1 MKRRILVVEDDLHL
15 ADGLKINLE
24 LEGYE
29 PVLADSAEEGL
40 RLWREGGV
48 DLILSD
54 VMLPGMDGFAFCKK
68 IRDEG
73 DRVPVLFL
81 TARSAG
87 QDRIRGLDEGGDDY
101 ITKPFDL
108 AELLARIKS
117 LFRRQDWFRGQETA
131 NVLRIGR
138 AEVNL
143 RAYQA
148 VTQEG
153 TIVLK
158 EKEVMILRLLSEHEG
173 EPVDR
178 ETILDRVW
186 GFGAYPTTRT
196 VDNFILSLRKTIEKD
211 PRHPRHILTVHG
223 VGYRLVTDPDADRS
237 APHE

>member
-29 PVLADSAEEGL
+29 PLLADSAEEGL
-40 RLWREGGV
+40 RIWQDGGI

-54 VMLPGMDGFAFCKK
+54 VMLPGMDGFAFCKR
-68 IRDEG
+68 IREEG

-117 LFRRQDWFRGQETA
+117 LFRRQDWFRGQETS
-131 NVLRIGR
+131 NLLRIGR

-148 VTQEG
+148 VTEEG
-153 TIVLK
+153 TVVLK

-196 VDNFILSLRKTIEKD
+196 VDNFILSLRKIVEID
-211 PRHPRHILTVHG
+211 PRSPRHILTVHG
-223 VGYRLVTDPDADRS
+223 VGYRLVTESDGDSPPADG
-237 APHE
+237 

>member
-1 MKRRILVVEDDLHL
+1 MPI
-15 ADGLKINLE
+15 
-24 LEGYE
+24 
-29 PVLADSAEEGL
+29 
-40 RLWREGGV
+40 
-48 DLILSD
+48 
-54 VMLPGMDGFAFCKK
+54 
-68 IRDEG
+68 
-73 DRVPVLFL
+73 LFL

-117 LFRRQDWFRGQETA
+117 LFRRQDWFRGPGDPAT
-131 NVLRIGR
+131 LRIGR

-148 VTQEG
+148 VTADG
-153 TIVLK
+153 TVDLK
-158 EKEVMILRLLSEHEG
+158 EKEVMILRLLSEHAG

-196 VDNFILSLRKTIEKD
+196 VDNFILSLRKIIE
-211 PRHPRHILTVHG
+211 
-223 VGYRLVTDPDADRS
+223 TDPAQAPPHPDRPRRRLP
-237 APHE
+237 AGDWIPTGTTGA